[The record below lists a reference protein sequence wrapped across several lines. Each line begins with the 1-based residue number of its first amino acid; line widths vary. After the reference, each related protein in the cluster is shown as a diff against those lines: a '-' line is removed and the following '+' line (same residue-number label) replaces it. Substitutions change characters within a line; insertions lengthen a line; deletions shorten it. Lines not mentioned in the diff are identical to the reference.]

1 MFEYR
6 YVPDT
11 DVAGYPAILKPDTGY
26 RYPLHPYESKRCVCV
41 PVVHIDCVLY
51 VEVAAVLLLQRLVL
65 LLLHHHHLLHRGG
78 RGGLEHGAALFAQ
91 VSEHTGAGA
100 EPEQE
105 ILHAKPIILF
115 LKEKQV
121 RYLRNSTESA

>member
-11 DVAGYPAILKPDTGY
+11 DVAGYPAILKPDTG
-26 RYPLHPYESKRCVCV
+26 YPLHPYESKRCVCV

>member
-1 MFEYR
+1 M
-6 YVPDT
+6 
-11 DVAGYPAILKPDTGY
+11 
-26 RYPLHPYESKRCVCV
+26 

-105 ILHAKPIILF
+105 ILHAKPITLF

>member
-11 DVAGYPAILKPDTGY
+11 DVAGYPAILKPDTG
-26 RYPLHPYESKRCVCV
+26 YPLHPYESKRCVCV

-51 VEVAAVLLLQRLVL
+51 VEVAAVLLLQRFV

-121 RYLRNSTESA
+121 RYLRNSTEST